1 MAQKRSSSSYASGTY
16 IGKIKEL
23 NERYALTIGDIADV
37 LDVAPKTL
45 SRWAKKNNK
54 SSRSISERR
63 TDSLKILESILELGK
78 NVLGSDEELNHW
90 LHKPVFAL
98 DGKKPIDLIKTES
111 GRRRV
116 EEVLHQIE
124 YGIY

>member
-1 MAQKRSSSSYASGTY
+1 MTQKQSSSSSGSGTR
-16 IGKIKEL
+16 IRKIREL

-45 SRWAKKNNK
+45 SRWTKNKK
-54 SSRSISERR
+54 SSRGISEQRN
-63 TDSLKILESILELGK
+63 DSLKILESLLKLGEK
-78 NVLGSDEELNHW
+78 VLGSEDELNHW
-90 LHKPVFAL
+90 LHNPVFAL
-98 DGKKPIDLIKTES
+98 EGKKPIDLIKTES

>member
-1 MAQKRSSSSYASGTY
+1 MAQKRNAYTSSTDV
-16 IGKIKEL
+16 GKIKEL

-45 SRWAKKNNK
+45 SRWTKKIKK
-54 SSRSISERR
+54 SGVISERR
-63 TDSLKILESILELGK
+63 SDSLLILESILELGK
-78 NVLGSDEELNHW
+78 KVLGTDEELNQW
-90 LHKPVFAL
+90 LHNPVFAL
-98 DGKKPIDLIKTES
+98 DGKKPVDVIKTES

-124 YGIY
+124 FGIY

>member
-1 MAQKRSSSSYASGTY
+1 MAQKRSGSYSSTADV
-16 IGKIKEL
+16 GKIREL

-54 SSRSISERR
+54 SSRIISERR

-78 NVLGSDEELNHW
+78 KVLGSDEELNQW
-90 LHKPVFAL
+90 LHSTVFAL
-98 DGKKPIDLIKTES
+98 DGKKPVDVIKTES

>member
-1 MAQKRSSSSYASGTY
+1 MAKKQTY
-16 IGKIKEL
+16 ITSYSEDQVMKVKEL
-23 NERYALTIGDIADV
+23 NASYALTLSDIADV

-45 SRWAKKNNK
+45 TRWTKNKKSTK
-54 SSRSISERR
+54 SISKQKSDRLE
-63 TDSLKILESILELGK
+63 ILESILVLGK
-78 NVLGSDEELNHW
+78 KVLGSEDELNRW
-90 LHKPVFAL
+90 LHNPVFAL

-116 EEVLHQIE
+116 EEALHQIE